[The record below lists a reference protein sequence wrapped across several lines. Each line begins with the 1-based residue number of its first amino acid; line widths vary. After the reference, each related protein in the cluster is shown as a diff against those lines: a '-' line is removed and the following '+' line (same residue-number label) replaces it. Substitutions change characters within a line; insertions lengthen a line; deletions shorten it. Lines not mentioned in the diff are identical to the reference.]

1 MIPSSDESGCR
12 PDSISLDAIV
22 NHATYSRWQLC
33 EILFIY
39 TLIVSLEYRPKSL
52 FNSKI
57 LVTISLAS
65 IVPLSQT
72 KENVLAEIMMTV
84 Q

>member
-1 MIPSSDESGCR
+1 MQPTAGGNFARYCS
-12 PDSISLDAIV
+12 
-22 NHATYSRWQLC
+22 
-33 EILFIY
+33 Y